1 MKNLPSKYKNAK
13 GFTLIELMIVV
24 AIIGVLAAVALP
36 AYQDYTY
43 KARVSEII
51 LAASACRTA
60 VSEYVASA
68 GALPANAVADDD
80 AADICGASAPG
91 GFVAAVDW
99 GVTTGGVITATAA
112 VTDDLGGASGLTIT
126 LTPGAVDATT
136 NTIPG
141 WTCGGTIPANLK
153 PGSC

>member
-1 MKNLPSKYKNAK
+1 MRNLPSKYKNAK
-13 GFTLIELMIVV
+13 GFTLVELMIVV

-60 VSEYVASA
+60 VSEFVASS

-91 GFVAAVDW
+91 GFVASVDW
-99 GVTTGGVITATAA
+99 GVTTGGIITATAA
-112 VTDDLGGASGLTIT
+112 VDADLGGASGLTIT

-136 NTIPG
+136 NTIPT